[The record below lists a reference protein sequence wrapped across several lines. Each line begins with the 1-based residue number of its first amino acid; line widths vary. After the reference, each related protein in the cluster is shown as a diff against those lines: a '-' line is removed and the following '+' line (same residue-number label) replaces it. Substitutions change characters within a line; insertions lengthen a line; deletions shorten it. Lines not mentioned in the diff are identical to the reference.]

1 CALPISGDDQRHGS
15 ARRGM
20 TGRLA
25 FLLSR
30 RWLGFAAVALLVS
43 VACVFLGRWQLHRY
57 EDKDHRAELVRENY
71 DAAPVPLA
79 DLLADPQ
86 ASWPD
91 DLTWRP
97 VQVEGHYLQPALTL
111 PKRPIEGSPADQVL
125 AVFAADVGDQDWLL
139 VVDRGWYATDSFADH
154 SPQHELP
161 SGEVPLIAH
170 LVAAEPPR
178 DGHLGPRT
186 LPHINPEQLPG
197 APQAVN
203 TQADLGGADVDTGTY
218 GILAAESPSADQP
231 PQPLPRPSTDLGN
244 HLSYTFQWWVFG
256 IGAWVAYGVMARR
269 EMIER
274 AEARAQ
280 TTEAGA
286 EPAGA
291 EAQAAEPA
299 ARSAGARTRWDD
311 PGHHRGSAPARKRPR
326 FTMADDA
333 EEDALI
339 DAQLQQQ
346 DPGPAA
352 GTATAADTGEDSQGD
367 QARETNST

>member
-1 CALPISGDDQRHGS
+1 
-15 ARRGM
+15 M

-161 SGEVPLIAH
+161 SGEVTLTAH
-170 LVAAEPPR
+170 LVAAEPPSDR
-178 DGHLGPRT
+178 DLGPGN
-186 LPHINPEQLPG
+186 LHHINPEQVTGEL
-197 APQAVN
+197 QAVN
-203 TQADLGGADVDTGTY
+203 PQADLGGADLVTGTY

-269 EMIER
+269 EMIDR
-274 AEARAQ
+274 AEASAQ
-280 TTEAGA
+280 TAEVGAEATEAGTDSTVA
-286 EPAGA
+286 GSPA
-291 EAQAAEPA
+291 AASPRSGREPA
-299 ARSAGARTRWDD
+299 ARSTGARAQRAD

-346 DPGPAA
+346 DPGP
-352 GTATAADTGEDSQGD
+352 GTGTETAADSGESSEGG

>member
-1 CALPISGDDQRHGS
+1 
-15 ARRGM
+15 
-20 TGRLA
+20 
-25 FLLSR
+25 
-30 RWLGFAAVALLVS
+30 
-43 VACVFLGRWQLHRY
+43 
-57 EDKDHRAELVRENY
+57 
-71 DAAPVPLA
+71 A
-79 DLLADPQ
+79 DL
-86 ASWPD
+86 
-91 DLTWRP
+91 
-97 VQVEGHYLQPALTL
+97 V
-111 PKRPIEGSPADQVL
+111 
-125 AVFAADVGDQDWLL
+125 
-139 VVDRGWYATDSFADH
+139 
-154 SPQHELP
+154 
-161 SGEVPLIAH
+161 
-170 LVAAEPPR
+170 
-178 DGHLGPRT
+178 
-186 LPHINPEQLPG
+186 
-197 APQAVN
+197 
-203 TQADLGGADVDTGTY
+203 TGTY

-274 AEARAQ
+274 AEARAP

-286 EPAGA
+286 EPAGPD
-291 EAQAAEPA
+291 AQAAEPA
-299 ARSAGARTRWDD
+299 ARSAGARTRWAD

-352 GTATAADTGEDSQGD
+352 GTGTAADAGEDSQGD